1 MVAWPDALSGN
12 GRMSRLRPRSNG
24 LPSVRGS
31 VQLAHAPRAVC
42 GFVLLLAAALRSAP
56 SRHNEVHLPG
66 PARSGQVKPCLA
78 SLQWVYE
85 HPGWG
90 SVTVLMWLRSSKD
103 VLRLRLPLCALRFEL
118 TRSGLKMYT

>member
-66 PARSGQVKPCLA
+66 PARSGQVKSSQPCQLTMGVRAPRLGQCCGVDVASLLKGRLVVAPSLVCLA
-78 SLQWVYE
+78 L
-85 HPGWG
+85 
-90 SVTVLMWLRSSKD
+90 
-103 VLRLRLPLCALRFEL
+103 
-118 TRSGLKMYT
+118 